1 MNIVNLSSP
10 LGVRG
15 MTAAI
20 DFGNTYAKIGFFEEN
35 QLLEMHRGLEF
46 TRIEELILLNNV
58 KNLIISSVTKSQSE
72 LEDIFSK
79 IEINK
84 LFLSPETPVPIKK
97 HYETPQTLGSDRLAG
112 AVGANFLFPNQNVLI
127 IDMGTAIKY
136 DYVSSIGAFEGG
148 IISLGMRIRFEALH
162 TFTKR
167 LPLVEA
173 EGIPDLIGK
182 NTKACIQSGIV
193 NGMIAEING
202 MIENYLKLG
211 DCQVILCGGDASFF
225 ESQIKK
231 PNFAID
237 LTNEAN
243 KIAQKAVFSIQNIPN
258 LTLIGLNRI
267 LQYNV
272 ETN

>member
-1 MNIVNLSSP
+1 MNAV
-10 LGVRG
+10 
-15 MTAAI
+15 I
-20 DFGNTYAKIGFFEEN
+20 DLGNTYAKIGFFEEN
-35 QLLEMHRGLEF
+35 QLSEVHRGLEF
-46 TRIEELILLNNV
+46 LKIKELILLNNV
-58 KNLIISSVTKSQSE
+58 KNIIISSVTKSQSE

-79 IEINK
+79 ITVNK
-84 LFLSPETPVPIKK
+84 LFLNPETPVPLKK
-97 HYETPQTLGSDRLAG
+97 HYETPQTLGADRLAG

-136 DYVSSIGAFEGG
+136 DYVSSVGAFEGG

-182 NTKACIQSGIV
+182 NTKACIQSGVI
-193 NGMIAEING
+193 NAIIAEANG

-231 PNFAID
+231 PTFAVD
-237 LTNEAN
+237 LSNDSN
-243 KIAQKAVFSIQNIPN
+243 QIAPNAIFSIQNIPN

>member
-15 MTAAI
+15 MNAAI
-20 DFGNTYAKIGFFEEN
+20 DLGNTYAKIGFFNKN
-35 QLLEMHRGLEF
+35 QLLEVHRGLEF
-46 TRIEELILLNNV
+46 SKIEELILLNNV
-58 KNLIISSVTKSQSE
+58 KNIIISSVTKSQSE
-72 LEDIFSK
+72 LEDIFNK
-79 IEINK
+79 ISVNK
-84 LFLSPETPVPIKK
+84 LFLSPTTPIPIKK

-112 AVGANFLFPNQNVLI
+112 AVGANFLFPKQNILI

-182 NTKACIQSGIV
+182 NTKACIQSGVI
-193 NGMIAEING
+193 NAIIAEANG

-231 PNFAID
+231 PTFAVD
-237 LTNEAN
+237 LTKDSNQVAPN
-243 KIAQKAVFSIQNIPN
+243 ATFSIQNIPN